1 MRRVAAIAAMVLA
14 VAACA
19 SDGGDDDVSRASAS
33 PQATSRAP
41 NELSI
46 EEFAVPG
53 GSRPHDVAPATD
65 GGVWYTA
72 QGSGELGYLDPS
84 DGSTKEISLGEGS
97 RPHGVIVGPDG
108 APWITDGGLNAIV
121 RVDPRNDEPLIFLM
135 PPEAPAANLNTAV
148 FADGALWFTG
158 QTGFYGRLDLSTGDG
173 NVDVRKRAD
182 IEVFDS
188 PGGRGPYGITATPS
202 GDVYYASLAG
212 DHIAKIDTESGE
224 ATRIEPPG
232 SGRGPRR
239 VWSDSK
245 GVIWISEWDAGKLG
259 RYNPDDESWREWDL
273 PGEAPQAYAVFVD
286 DEDVVWLSDF
296 GGNAM
301 VRFDPSDEE
310 FTKLELPDSPGNV
323 RQILGRPGE
332 VWGAQS
338 AADSL
343 IRIRT

>member
-1 MRRVAAIAAMVLA
+1 MRRFAAIAAIALA
-14 VAACA
+14 MAACA
-19 SDGGDDDVSRASAS
+19 SDGDDDGSRASAS
-33 PQATSRAP
+33 PRATSLAP

-65 GGVWYTA
+65 GGVWYTG

-84 DGSTKEISLGEGS
+84 DGSTKEIPLGAGS

-121 RVDPRNDEPLIFLM
+121 RVDPQSDEVETFPL
-135 PPEAPAANLNTAV
+135 PDDAPDANLNTAV
-148 FADGALWFTG
+148 FVGETQWFTG
-158 QTGFYGRLDLSTGDG
+158 QSGFYGRIDTS
-173 NVDVRKRAD
+173 VDDPRV
-182 IEVFDS
+182 ETFDA

-224 ATRIEPPG
+224 ATTIDPPG
-232 SGRGPRR
+232 ADRGPRR
-239 VWSDSK
+239 VWSDSD

-259 RYNPDDESWREWDL
+259 RYDPDDQSWKEWDL
-273 PGEAPQAYAVFVD
+273 PGEGPQAYAVFVD
-286 DEDVVWLSDF
+286 DEDRVWLSDF
-296 GGNAM
+296 GGNAI
-301 VRFDPSDEE
+301 VRFDPSTEE
-310 FTKLELPDSPGNV
+310 FTALELPDSPGNV
-323 RQILGRPGE
+323 RQIHGRPGE